1 MKEKRKEAILL
12 SRNSSKIMVIDD
24 EERLLLAIKRYLV
37 TQGFQVIVC
46 ESGKTALDRLNN
58 ENIDLIVIDILMS
71 NLNGYDLVKKLRT
84 LPTTGHIPFIFLT
97 AKGMTEDRIKG
108 YKMGCKAYLAKPFD
122 PEELV
127 AIIDNILCDKKNIQN
142 ILNIRNEIKKL
153 RNDIYKFSSL
163 EKYKNFTT
171 REINILLG
179 VSNGLTN
186 KDIAHKLNMS
196 VRNVE
201 NYITRLLHK
210 TKSTN
215 RVILGNYRNLNKM
228 TSKYD

>member
-97 AKGMTEDRIKG
+97 AKGMTEDRIRG

-215 RVILGNYRNLNKM
+215 RVILGNYRNLNK
-228 TSKYD
+228 KGE

>member
-215 RVILGNYRNLNKM
+215 RVILGNYKNLNK
-228 TSKYD
+228 KGE

>member
-1 MKEKRKEAILL
+1 MKEKILL
-12 SRNSSKIMVIDD
+12 SRKFSKIMVIDD

-37 TQGFQVIVC
+37 TQGFKVVVC
-46 ESGKTALDRLNN
+46 ESGKTALRKLDN
-58 ENIDLIVIDILMS
+58 EKIDLIVIDVLMS
-71 NLNGYDLVKKLRT
+71 DLNGYDLVKKLRK
-84 LPTTGHIPFIFLT
+84 LPKVGHIPFIFLT

-108 YKMGCKAYLAKPFD
+108 YKMGCKAYLGKPFD

-153 RNDIYKFSSL
+153 RNDIYKLSSL

-215 RVILGNYRNLNKM
+215 RVMLGNYKNLNK
-228 TSKYD
+228 KGE

>member
-46 ESGKTALDRLNN
+46 ESGKAALDRLNN

-142 ILNIRNEIKKL
+142 ILNISNEIKKL

-215 RVILGNYRNLNKM
+215 RVILGNYRNLNK
-228 TSKYD
+228 KGE